1 MRKIKTRHTLRKACA
16 CISCYLALIPPCIY
30 CTISIIRK
38 LQHNFPKM
46 RGVEDRLEFFRN
58 FIRFGAAILPLP
70 LHLITGLKNV
80 KLIIWWT
87 LTAIQNDHPAFDTY
101 LGHVSSAWQFTFLFP
116 LRRPGWKCRMTSV
129 IFIISYMEE
138 IRGFPSSAESD
149 PYERGRNIPLTNQY
163 GTARWKHLDEVTWS
177 LSEVSN
183 EATHK
188 I

>member
-1 MRKIKTRHTLRKACA
+1 MEIICMHFILSCPRTSLHILYHIHYKKIATWFSENEGGRRPFG
-16 CISCYLALIPPCIY
+16 I
-30 CTISIIRK
+30 
-38 LQHNFPKM
+38 FPK
-46 RGVEDRLEFFRN
+46 LH
-58 FIRFGAAILPLP
+58 LP

-116 LRRPGWKCRMTSV
+116 LRRPAESVRWLQSYSSFHTCIWKVM
-129 IFIISYMEE
+129 
-138 IRGFPSSAESD
+138 RGFPSSAESD